1 MCVYKHSTTATVKTG
16 ADLLEAIQIEN
27 RVADQLTRPVEGDE
41 STSVGMVDLRT
52 ECAEAVQVRRRV
64 RFMADPSGVDRRVLT
79 QQQSVSRTT
88 TVPIHVDLLQ
98 LQSLLV
104 GNQAQADHL
113 HHRSAA
119 LHREL

>member
-1 MCVYKHSTTATVKTG
+1 MYVYRHSTTVTVKTG
-16 ADLLEAIQIEN
+16 ADLLEAVQIEN

-41 STSVGMVDLRT
+41 STSVSMLDFCT
-52 ECAEAVQVRRRV
+52 ECAEGVQVHCRV
-64 RFMADPSGVDRRVLT
+64 GFMADPSGVDRRVLT
-79 QQQSVSRTT
+79 QQQSVSRTI